1 MQQRRQKR
9 NRTGEDTQ
17 SREKLA
23 DLDISRPTMLEL
35 DAPDLTSDT
44 SAARFVKDEVVD
56 VKFATADGELTSREG
71 PNRFR
76 AGDALISGSTGERW
90 SVSRDRFDAKY
101 IPVPPTPSGGG
112 GRYRSRPVPVL
123 AMQMEEPFS
132 VARTAGGDLL
142 CGAAGDWLVQYA
154 PGDFGIVENQ
164 RFRQVYRRHQA

>member
-1 MQQRRQKR
+1 
-9 NRTGEDTQ
+9 
-17 SREKLA
+17 
-23 DLDISRPTMLEL
+23 MLEL
-35 DAPDLTSDT
+35 DSPDLTSDT
-44 SAARFVKDEVVD
+44 TAARFVKEEVVD

-76 AGDALISGSTGERW
+76 AGDALITGSGGERW
-90 SVSRDRFDAKY
+90 SVSRNRFDAKY
-101 IPVPPTPSGGG
+101 DPVSSTQAGDD

-123 AMQMEEPFS
+123 ATQMEEPFS

-164 RFRQVYRRHQA
+164 RFRQVYRRHRA